1 MQNNLEQFVLVCL
14 DSSSNHLVDHLKQFQ
29 RLISCVQHFNDANS
43 CIDYITNIKNE
54 KILLIISVEHFQ
66 MIPSIYHIQQIYS
79 IYIFNFNQY
88 EQANKDTLNFRKVR
102 GHFETIDKLVR
113 QITYDKKYIASNLL
127 TINSF
132 PTCSTLESYDISNQ
146 MSNNNIQEAT
156 FMYSQI
162 LRNIF
167 INEIYKDIDKNEMI
181 EFFRQQYNE
190 NETELEKIDKFER
203 EYTIERAIYC
213 EFLSTSKKRELAEI
227 YIQRGFDDMQSILFE
242 IELNYTIPTSTPFAD
257 ISEQSQFDLEEE
269 ILLSMGSVFRI
280 QSLTLTSDN
289 NWNIKLIQTSD
300 EDQQLKLL
308 YEWLNQAL
316 FQVKNLYTKL
326 SSLMLFIYDYD
337 KAEFF
342 LRITMSLPG
351 FNQDIDTMSATSSI
365 FGEIYFHQ
373 KKYEKAILLYQKTIE
388 LFKQHPD
395 KSVPS
400 TIQKCYTGLSEIYLE
415 EEQYIKGMNETKPLG

>member
-43 CIDYITNIKNE
+43 CMDYITNIKNE

-79 IYIFNFNQY
+79 IYIFNFNQCKQVN
-88 EQANKDTLNFRKVR
+88 EDTLNFRKVR

-203 EYTIERAIYC
+203 EYTIERAIYW
-213 EFLSTSKKRELAEI
+213 
-227 YIQRGFDDMQSILFE
+227 
-242 IELNYTIPTSTPFAD
+242 YTIDGFLYRTINKALRTQN
-257 ISEQSQFDLEEE
+257 I
-269 ILLSMGSVFRI
+269 
-280 QSLTLTSDN
+280 LTLYHLSYF
-289 NWNIKLIQTSD
+289 IKDLHL
-300 EDQQLKLL
+300 EL
-308 YEWLNQAL
+308 
-316 FQVKNLYTKL
+316 
-326 SSLMLFIYDYD
+326 
-337 KAEFF
+337 
-342 LRITMSLPG
+342 
-351 FNQDIDTMSATSSI
+351 
-365 FGEIYFHQ
+365 
-373 KKYEKAILLYQKTIE
+373 KKYHSNQCSNSSEDTLIVYR
-388 LFKQHPD
+388 
-395 KSVPS
+395 
-400 TIQKCYTGLSEIYLE
+400 GLGLP
-415 EEQYIKGMNETKPLG
+415 K